1 MKVDHGSYFVTIY
14 KRNRLT
20 RGLKLKGK
28 EKDEGKMTN
37 QKGKEKEIEK
47 QVQLGEKYIN
57 CL

>member
-1 MKVDHGSYFVTIY
+1 MY

-28 EKDEGKMTN
+28 EKDEGKMTYR
-37 QKGKEKEIEK
+37 KEKEKEIKK
-47 QVQLGEKYIN
+47 QVQLGKKYVN